1 MLRLI
6 GRQVALAS
14 LLAAAQLGGLGL
26 LYGLLGARLLEQ
38 RFGWLVQVCGLGA
51 PVHEWLALGGFAA
64 LLAFLVALPL
74 RRLRWLGLVHAA
86 AFALGGWL
94 LVASIARDC
103 LGNTW
108 RDVEIL
114 ALLLHQADLLLLAAL
129 LAWLPFA
136 LLWRFFSGPRA
147 APGVA
152 DSGC

>member
-1 MLRLI
+1 VLSLI
-6 GRQVALAS
+6 VRQLALAA
-14 LLAAAQLGGLGL
+14 LLATAQMGGLGL

-64 LLAFLVALPL
+64 LLAFLAALPL
-74 RRLRWLGLVHAA
+74 RRLRWL
-86 AFALGGWL
+86 ALAHVTTFLLGSWL
-94 LVASIARDC
+94 LVSSIARDC

-108 RDVEIL
+108 RDVEL
-114 ALLLHQADLLLLAAL
+114 VALLLWQMDLVLLCAL
-129 LAWLPFA
+129 LGWLAYA
-136 LLWRFFSGPRA
+136 LIRRLSGLRA